1 MYEENPLLRK
11 KEKMLQQ
18 LSEDYELRIEVKEQD
33 S

>member
-18 LSEDYELRIEVKEQD
+18 LSEDYAMRIEVEE
-33 S
+33 